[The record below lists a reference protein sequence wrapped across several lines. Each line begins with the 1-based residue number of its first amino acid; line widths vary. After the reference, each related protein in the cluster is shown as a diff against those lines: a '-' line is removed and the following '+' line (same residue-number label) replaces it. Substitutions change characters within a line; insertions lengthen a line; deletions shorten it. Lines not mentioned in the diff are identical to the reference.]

1 MKGRDKSSSN
11 TCRRLRSTNEAKIE
25 GSVRKGQVP
34 VLVGTNN
41 ETMERLA
48 IPIRLINHPSLAHLL
63 DESAA
68 ELGYNQQ
75 GLLRIL
81 CDVEEFKEVLDRIYQ
96 CGCRSSPSMHM

>member
-1 MKGRDKSSSN
+1 MKGSIWRDH
-11 TCRRLRSTNEAKIE
+11 
-25 GSVRKGQVP
+25 VP
-34 VLVGTNN
+34 LLVATNN
-41 ETMERLA
+41 EAMKKIS
-48 IPIRLINHPSLAHLL
+48 IPIKLINHPSLAHLL

-81 CDVEEFKEVLDRIYQ
+81 CDVEEFKELLDRIYQ